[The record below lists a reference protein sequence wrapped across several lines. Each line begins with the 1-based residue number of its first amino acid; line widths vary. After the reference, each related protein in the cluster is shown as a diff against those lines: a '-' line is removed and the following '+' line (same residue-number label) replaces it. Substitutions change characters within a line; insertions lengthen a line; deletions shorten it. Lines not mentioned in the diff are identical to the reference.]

1 MQSTMPKTTSILIV
15 LASALPSFASA
26 LNCKGC
32 TPLDI
37 LSFDK
42 LINNFPFS
50 IIKFDVAYPYGD
62 KHEEFAKV
70 AVDGAEVSELFV
82 GEVGIKDYGDK
93 DNEELGKR
101 FDIKKDEYPVV
112 MIFIRQK
119 EGEPE
124 AHRFA
129 GEFNSESL
137 KSFLRQHT
145 GVYLPLQGCLEQFD
159 RFADRLLE
167 AKGDQR
173 AQVVKEAEQA
183 VKELKDEKKKKRAEL
198 YVKIMNKI
206 VGDYEFVTKESE
218 RTKKLLEGKLT
229 EAKKTELQE
238 KINVLRSFTRQPEK
252 TDKDEL

>member
-1 MQSTMPKTTSILIV
+1 MPTASLLIIL
-15 LASALPSFASA
+15 AWALPSFSLA

-32 TPLDI
+32 VPLDT

-42 LINNFPFS
+42 MVSSFPFS

-70 AVDGAEVSELFV
+70 AVDGAEVKELFV

-93 DNEELGKR
+93 DNEDLGKR
-101 FDIKKDEYPVV
+101 FDIKKEEYPAV
-112 MIFIRQK
+112 MVFIRKK

-145 GVYLPLQGCLEQFD
+145 GVYLPLQGCLEMFD

-167 AKGDQR
+167 AKGDER
-173 AQVVKEAEQA
+173 ALVVKEAETA
-183 VKELKDEKKKKRAEL
+183 AKELRDKKKKRAEL
-198 YVKIMNKI
+198 YLKIMKKI
-206 VGDYEFVTKESE
+206 LNDDDFIAKETV
-218 RTKKLLEGKLT
+218 RTKKLLQGKLT
-229 EAKKTELQE
+229 DAKKTELQE
-238 KINVLRSFTRQPEK
+238 KINVLTSFSKQPEK
-252 TDKDEL
+252 TSRDEL